1 MSDRT
6 GSKSRTLV
14 LLVSY
19 DGSDFHGFARQPGLR
34 TVEGVLREALSQ
46 VLGDPDF
53 RISVAGRTDAGVH
66 AVGQV
71 VSVSTSSG
79 VEVQSL
85 QRSLDKMLPD
95 DLRAVVAEADPEF
108 DARFDALARRYR
120 YRLHV
125 GSRPDPLRRN
135 RVWWVGP
142 LEATQKTSL
151 FSAAEVFLGTHD
163 FSAFCKTPS
172 GSERKAIQAPEK
184 SRAKAP
190 HGRDRTVKTVHEA
203 VWCEPRPQCHC
214 CKDELWFEVE
224 AEGFCHQMVRRMV
237 STMLHWAR
245 TGEPPVAP
253 EELEAV
259 PVGPAPACG
268 LYLLAV
274 RYRSLPWPLGNA
286 TSSW

>member
-6 GSKSRTLV
+6 GSMSRTLV

-34 TVEGVLREALSQ
+34 TVEGVLRDVLSQ

-71 VSVSTSSG
+71 VSVTTSS
-79 VEVQSL
+79 VVPLRSL

-120 YRLHV
+120 YRLHI
-125 GSRPDPLRRN
+125 GPSPDPLRRN

-142 LEATQKTSL
+142 LEAMQKRSL
-151 FSAAEVFLGTHD
+151 FSAAAVFLGTHD
-163 FSAFCKTPS
+163 FSAFCKAS
-172 GSERKAIQAPEK
+172 LGSERKVAQASEK
-184 SRAKAP
+184 SRAEGP
-190 HGRDRTVKTVHEA
+190 RGRDRTVKTVHEA
-203 VWCEPRPQCHC
+203 IWREPRSQCDC

-245 TGEPPVAP
+245 KGERPLTP
-253 EELEAV
+253 EELSTV
-259 PVGPAPACG
+259 PVGPAPAYG
-268 LYLLAV
+268 LYLLTV
-274 RYRSLPWPLGNA
+274 RYRSLPHPLGD
-286 TSSW
+286 